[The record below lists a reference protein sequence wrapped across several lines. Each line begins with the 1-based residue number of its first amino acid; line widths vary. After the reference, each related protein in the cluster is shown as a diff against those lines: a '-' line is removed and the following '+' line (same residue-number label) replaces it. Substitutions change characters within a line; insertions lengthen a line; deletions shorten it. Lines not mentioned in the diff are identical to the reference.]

1 MGNFLKKNTDEPP
14 AGGSIFYNYSFG
26 FQFYF
31 MSNSRRSF
39 LRGAALTSVALSMPF
54 KNELMAMAA
63 NSKPFAL
70 QLWSVKLAL
79 EKDPLAVLNQIAAN
93 GYKKIESFEGPKGMF
108 WGMKNTEFKKVMD
121 DLGMNIFSTHCN
133 DTGDFKSFEQK
144 AAAAGEIGLKYIICA
159 YKGPQKTLDNFNQ
172 FADEF
177 NTCGEIAKKHGLRF
191 AYHNHDYSFVPM
203 NGIVPMDVMMKNT
216 DPAMVDFEMDLY
228 WTRVAGIDPLA
239 YMDKF
244 PNRFKLVHVKDLVKV
259 NTPKGQESCVIGK
272 GTIDYKTLLPEVA
285 KRGVQHMIVEQEHYT
300 GSNELDAAKDDAAY
314 MKTLN
319 W

>member
-1 MGNFLKKNTDEPP
+1 
-14 AGGSIFYNYSFG
+14 
-26 FQFYF
+26 

-70 QLWSVKLAL
+70 QLWSVKQAL
-79 EKDPLAVLNQIAAN
+79 YKDTMGVLKQVAAN
-93 GYKKIESFEGPKGMF
+93 GYKKIEGFEGDLGLF
-108 WGMKNTEFKKVMD
+108 WGMKHTELKKVMD
-121 DLGMNIFSTHCN
+121 DLGMNMFSTHCN

-159 YKGPQKTLDNFNQ
+159 YKGPQKSIDNFKQ

-177 NTCGEIAKKHGLRF
+177 NACGEIAKKHGIRF

-203 NGIVPMDVMMKNT
+203 NGIVPQDLMMKNT

-228 WTRVAGIDPLA
+228 WTRVANVNPLA
-239 YMDKF
+239 YMDQF
-244 PNRFKLVHVKDLVKV
+244 PNRFKLVHVKDLAIV
-259 NTPKGQESCVIGK
+259 NTEKGHESCVIGK
-272 GTIDYKTLLPEVA
+272 GTIDYKALLPEVA
-285 KRGVQHMIVEQEHYT
+285 KRGVKHMIVEQEDYT
-300 GSNELDAAKDDAAY
+300 GTNELDAARDDAAY